1 MLFNSVHFAIFFPIV
16 VTLYFLLPHKF
27 RWILLLIA
35 SYYFYMAWIP
45 IYVLLLI
52 ASTII
57 DYISGLF
64 LDKTEKEY
72 KRKLILGISLLVNLG
87 ILFTFK
93 YYNFFMDSIEK
104 LSIYLNIPLN
114 IHYSSLLLPIG
125 ISFYTFQTLAY
136 TIDVY
141 RRKVKPEKHLGIFAL
156 YVSFF
161 PQLVAGPIERAD
173 SLIPQLKECHNFDMK
188 RVSDGLK
195 LMAWGLFK
203 KVVVADR
210 LGMMSAYVFAN
221 PQSHEGPG
229 LLFAMIFSS
238 WQIYCDF
245 SGYSDIAVGSAKVL
259 GINLIQNFERPY
271 FSRSFPEL
279 WRRWHISLMNW
290 FRDYVFYPLG
300 GSRYG
305 VLNTCRNLIIVF
317 TISGV
322 WHGANWTY
330 ILWGFLMGVCLVLS
344 LLTRDIRKIITEKI
358 GLVYFPKIHQG
369 IQMFITYSIFLFFG
383 VPFRAEK
390 IGDVFYIWSHLLTGW
405 SNPTRG
411 LDFDDFVVSLGMP
424 TEQEFNAA
432 IVALLFLIIVEA
444 FQAYGI
450 SLREKLEQRN
460 MALRWACYYIFLFM
474 IAFYGVWNSSPFV
487 YFQF

>member
-16 VTLYFLLPHKF
+16 VTLYFVIPYKF
-27 RWILLLIA
+27 RWVLLLIA

-45 IYVLLLI
+45 VYVLLLI
-52 ASTII
+52 ASTVV
-57 DYISGLF
+57 DYISGLL

-72 KRKLILGISLLVNLG
+72 RRKLILGVSLLVNLG

-141 RRKVKPEKHLGIFAL
+141 RKKVKPEKHFGIFAL

-173 SLIPQLKECHNFDMK
+173 SLIPQLKTHHNFDIK

-305 VLNTCRNLIIVF
+305 VLNTCKNLIIVF
-317 TISGV
+317 TLSGV
-322 WHGANWTY
+322 
-330 ILWGFLMGVCLVLS
+330 L
-344 LLTRDIRKIITEKI
+344 
-358 GLVYFPKIHQG
+358 
-369 IQMFITYSIFLFFG
+369 
-383 VPFRAEK
+383 
-390 IGDVFYIWSHLLTGW
+390 
-405 SNPTRG
+405 
-411 LDFDDFVVSLGMP
+411 
-424 TEQEFNAA
+424 
-432 IVALLFLIIVEA
+432 
-444 FQAYGI
+444 GI
-450 SLREKLEQRN
+450 SNGDMSCFIFINTGYTQRN
-460 MALRWACYYIFLFM
+460 C
-474 IAFYGVWNSSPFV
+474 
-487 YFQF
+487 